1 MSKITRLEQLE
12 NEDSLYRVVGLFNK
26 SEICYIQAHS
36 DSGIYL
42 VSNVIG
48 RMKCMSLTA
57 TGMKVMLRE
66 GTLSIM
72 CLQRG
77 NS

>member
-26 SEICYIQAHS
+26 SEICHIQAYTQG
-36 DSGIYL
+36 GIYL

-57 TGMKVMLRE
+57 TGMKVMLNE